1 LDALIRQTVGEDGVL
16 EAVIDMPG
24 RSMNVFSPELMD
36 ALEALIGRVDRSAEI
51 RSVVL
56 TSGKSTFLAGADLA
70 MIRGFTER
78 ARTATRDEMFEL
90 CGRLGRLFV
99 RIEASPKP
107 WIAAVNGTALGGG
120 FELALA
126 CRLRIAGD
134 RPRTALGVPEVRW
147 GLLPGAGGTQRLPR
161 LVGFDAALSL
171 LLSGRVID
179 AAEALKLGAFDEVVP
194 ESELLSRARA
204 LARDEQARPY
214 DMRLKYPHAEGA
226 DVPEY
231 SLDATREIAGRHG
244 VSQRD
249 FELYPAYGA
258 IVDSVLLGAG
268 LPLDEATDVEM
279 RQFLRLMFNP
289 VAGNMVR
296 TLFLNRQRADREWR
310 SAPELDIAKIRH
322 GEWSAGAE
330 GWPEALAKSTLRCDA
345 DSRLPRDTVE
355 LEVPNGST
363 YRVEVLSLRVA
374 VDRRIA
380 TPTAV
385 LSAAGPYGRVLEIVA
400 ADQGVAAAL
409 AFLAARIGAV
419 PYRTDGDVSA
429 LLRLAAATQRAP
441 ASPLDAQAVE
451 ALHLAA
457 RGLAPDVE
465 LFDVAACIAGVT
477 AACAGGP
484 FTHLWQ
490 HRDRL
495 LPSLPPASRDAFA
508 SVLPRLE
515 KAYA

>member
-1 LDALIRQTVGEDGVL
+1 MDALIRQKLGEDGVL

-24 RSMNVFSPELMD
+24 RSMNVFSAELMD
-36 ALEALIGRVDRSAEI
+36 ELEALIGRVDRSAEI
-51 RSVVL
+51 HGVVL

-78 ARTATRDEMFEL
+78 ARTASRDEMFEL
-90 CGRLGRLFV
+90 CGRLGRLFL
-99 RIEASPKP
+99 RIEASPKR
-107 WIAAVNGTALGGG
+107 WVAAVNGTALGGG

-126 CRLRIAGD
+126 CRVRIVGD

-161 LVGFDAALSL
+161 LIGFDPALSL
-171 LLSGRVID
+171 LLSGRFID
-179 AAEALKLGAFDEVVP
+179 AAEALKLGAFDAVVP
-194 ESELLSRARA
+194 ESELLPRAHA
-204 LARDEQARPY
+204 LARDEQARSY
-214 DMRLKYPHAEGA
+214 DMRLKFPHAEGA
-226 DVPEY
+226 DVPKH
-231 SLDATREIAGRHG
+231 SPDAAREIAGRHG

-279 RQFLRLMFNP
+279 RQFLRLMFDP

-296 TLFLNRQRADREWR
+296 TLFLNRQRADRELKP
-310 SAPELDIAKIRH
+310 APELGIAKIRH
-322 GEWSAGAE
+322 GEWSARAE
-330 GWPEALAKSTLRCDA
+330 GWPEALAKSRLACEA

-355 LEVPNGST
+355 MEVGRGST
-363 YRVEVLSLRVA
+363 HRAEVFSA
-374 VDRRIA
+374 AFADDGRI
-380 TPTAV
+380 PTAAAV
-385 LSAAGPYGRVLEIVA
+385 LSPTGPYGRVLEIVGADAGA
-400 ADQGVAAAL
+400 AEAL
-409 AFLAARIGAV
+409 VFLAARIGAV
-419 PYRTDGDVSA
+419 PYRTEGDVSA
-429 LLRLAAATQRAP
+429 LLRLAAATRRAP
-441 ASPLDAQAVE
+441 EAPLDAQAVE
-451 ALHLAA
+451 ALDLAA
-457 RGLAPDVE
+457 QGLAPDIE

-477 AACAGGP
+477 PACSGGP

-495 LPSLPPASRDAFA
+495 VPSLSPASRDAWA